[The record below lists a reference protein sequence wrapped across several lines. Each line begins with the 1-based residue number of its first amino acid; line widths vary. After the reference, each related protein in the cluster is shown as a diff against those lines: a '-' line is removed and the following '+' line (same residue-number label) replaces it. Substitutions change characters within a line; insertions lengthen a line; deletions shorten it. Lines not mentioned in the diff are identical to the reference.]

1 MGSQIVPDF
10 FKWAREN
17 YDRIVIDSPPF
28 GIVGDVVT
36 LAAMV
41 DSVMIMCCPDRTHF
55 KPIQHASR
63 SLGES
68 GATVIGI
75 IVNDVEMGGAGSAF
89 TPSGHAYGYGY
100 GGYGGYRSYGKGY
113 RPYAPYGPIETGK
126 KSGDAPGA
134 EGKPPEDSDP
144 ADDTPRPDH
153 GAVNPEL
160 TDEE

>member
-1 MGSQIVPDF
+1 MPDF

-113 RPYAPYGPIETGK
+113 RPYAPYGPLETAK
-126 KSGDAPGA
+126 KA
-134 EGKPPEDSDP
+134 EGGPDAAGKSPESAASD
-144 ADDTPRPDH
+144 DEGPRPSRS
-153 GAVNPEL
+153 AVSPDL